1 MRLVRAAVLAA
12 VVPLALSAQPT
23 VADAAGRPV
32 SFAAPDGVM
41 IAAGMYDAP
50 GRPAPAVVL
59 VHMLGRTRT
68 DWDGWAA
75 DLTAVGLSV
84 LAIDLRGH
92 GGSGG
97 SAGTLADMT
106 QDVRAAVAWLA
117 AQPGVRPDAIGV
129 VGASLGANLALLA
142 AADTP
147 LVRVVAAVSPSLDY
161 RGLRL
166 TPDVLRRIGDRPV
179 WMAAS
184 TEDPFALRTLKEL
197 ANDTM
202 VTREQQLSSEVAHGT
217 ALLGADRSLAQALVE
232 WLRNRLVF

>member
-1 MRLVRAAVLAA
+1 MRAGVVAGLALGLVLA
-12 VVPLALSAQPT
+12 LAPRVS
-23 VADAAGRPV
+23 AAGRPV
-32 SFAAPDGVM
+32 SFAAPDGVV
-41 IAAGMYDAP
+41 IAGAVYDAP

-59 VHMLGRTRT
+59 VHMLGRTRA
-68 DWDGWAA
+68 DWDGWA
-75 DLTAVGLSV
+75 DQLTSAGMTV

-92 GGSGG
+92 GASGG

-117 AQPGVRPDAIGV
+117 AQPTVRPDAIGV

-142 AADTP
+142 TADTP
-147 LVRVVAAVSPSLDY
+147 LVRVVAVVSPSLDY
-161 RGLRL
+161 RGLRIGQ
-166 TPDVLRRIGDRPV
+166 DVMRRIGDRPV

-197 ANDTM
+197 ANEAV
-202 VTREQQLSSEVAHGT
+202 VTHEQQLSVEVAHGT
-217 ALLGADRSLAQALVE
+217 ALLGADASLAQSLVD